1 MVIRRLL
8 LLGALAWV
16 ARWATL
22 EAAARLAGRP
32 GRPPR
37 RRRTPS
43 AARLHAGTLTADTL
57 LAVDVAAF
65 RERVE
70 RSIRRHRLIPE
81 GGEVVCLV
89 SGGPDSTCLW
99 HVLRELGYRVSALHV
114 DHGLRGASRTRT
126 HVSAASASEPRSST
140 GAGPRTTEDELRR
153 IRYSFATDRLRATGH
168 TASDQVETGSLPD
181 RHERRAGRD
190 RATPRGRRRQA
201 AARRPWREETE
212 AYCDAAGLPFRRD
225 SSNSETKRGFI
236 RQELL
241 PRLIELDPRAEANLL
256 RLAERR
262 TITPA
267 LAELLDSEVGAKRLD
282 LGGGRVAVREYDS
295 VWLEHA
301 PVALEGEV
309 RWGAWTIRSGEA
321 GLKVRGWR
329 AGDRLAGRNRR
340 SRMCSWTPR
349 CRVLNA
355 RPGRSSSAAPR
366 SWPCRAS
373 RRRPATEGL
382 VEAVT
387 RWRALDVDLAG
398 FARGR

>member
-1 MVIRRLL
+1 M
-8 LLGALAWV
+8 
-16 ARWATL
+16 
-22 EAAARLAGRP
+22 
-32 GRPPR
+32 
-37 RRRTPS
+37 
-43 AARLHAGTLTADTL
+43 
-57 LAVDVAAF
+57 DVAAF

-70 RSIRRHRLIPE
+70 RSIRRHGLIPE
-81 GGEVVCLV
+81 GGDVVCLV

-99 HVLRELGYRVSALHV
+99 HVLRELGYRVGALHV
-114 DHGLRGASRTRT
+114 DHGLRGAES
-126 HVSAASASEPRSST
+126 
-140 GAGPRTTEDELRR
+140 GADARFCRERLGAEVVDGRGRRTTEDELRR

-168 TASDQVETGSLPD
+168 TASDQVETVLYRIVTSGVPGGI
-181 RHERRAGRD
+181 ERCREDGVV
-190 RATPRGRRRQA
+190 
-201 AARRPWREETE
+201 RPLLDVRREETE

-225 SSNSETKRGFI
+225 TSNSETKRGFI

-309 RWGAWTIRSGEA
+309 RWGAWRIRSGEA

-329 AGDRLAGRNRR
+329 AGDRLAGRKRKIQD
-340 SRMCSWTPR
+340 
-349 CRVLNA
+349 VFVDA
-355 RPGRSSSAAPR
+355 KVPR
-366 SWPCRAS
+366 SEREAWPLVVRGGEVVAV
-373 RRRPATEGL
+373 PGLAEAPGYEGL
-382 VEAVT
+382 VEAVK
-387 RWRALDVDLAG
+387 DSP
-398 FARGR
+398 